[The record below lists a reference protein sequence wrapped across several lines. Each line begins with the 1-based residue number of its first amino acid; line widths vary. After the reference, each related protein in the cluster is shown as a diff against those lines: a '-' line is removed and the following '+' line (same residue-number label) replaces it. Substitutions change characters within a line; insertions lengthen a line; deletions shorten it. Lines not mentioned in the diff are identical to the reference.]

1 MLVATVNVN
10 GIRAAA
16 RKGMGEWIDATDADV
31 ILFQEVR
38 APEDLAAGLIGD
50 RYRVI
55 QQASVLKGRA
65 GVAVAVKADYELGP
79 TRLGLQAGLAPAD
92 ATLAEPPVDTGRWV
106 EVDVPALDTTFV
118 SAYLHS
124 GVADNAEKMA
134 AKYAHLDRVT
144 QRLDELRSDRPL
156 AHVLVA
162 GDFNIV
168 HTPLD
173 IKNWKPNHNKTA
185 GVLDR
190 EIAYLD
196 RWFEDY
202 VDTQRRLVGEVQ
214 GPYTWWS
221 QRGKAFDNDAGW
233 RIDYQMTSPDL
244 AALAV
249 DARVDRASQYAK
261 RWSDH
266 APLVVTYR
274 GE

>member
-106 EVDVPALDTTFV
+106 EVDVPALNTTFV

-196 RWFEDY
+196 RWFEYY